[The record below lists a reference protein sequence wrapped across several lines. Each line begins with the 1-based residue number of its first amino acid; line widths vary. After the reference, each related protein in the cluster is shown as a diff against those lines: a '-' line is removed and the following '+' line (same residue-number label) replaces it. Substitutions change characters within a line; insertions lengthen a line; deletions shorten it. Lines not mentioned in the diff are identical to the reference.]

1 MENKILRKLVAFMLL
16 IAMNINMFGTNLML
30 DPNSQHNTKLDT
42 SANGTP
48 IINIS
53 TPNNRGVSINEFL
66 EYNVGHEGQVLNN
79 ADNMGRSHI
88 AGMINANPNLGPNQ
102 AANLIILQVNG
113 ANRSQIE
120 GYIEALSRN
129 RVDVVLSNENGIY
142 LNGAGTINVRKF
154 TPATGRVTLKDGD
167 VVGIDVEKGRVV
179 IGANGFDATNTDYV
193 NIIAKSL
200 EMQGNLVGNKVDV
213 ILGENFVD
221 NNGAVTSKGGINSVA
236 IDAGNLGSMYAGQ
249 VRIVSTDKG
258 AGVNSGA
265 LIYSKNEKLEITADG
280 KINVAKIK
288 GNGIEIKGSDYT
300 QTELASSDRDINIT
314 ANTVKLSGQTQAQGN
329 VGLNADVENASEIL
343 TNGNLKTKK
352 LTNTGKVKVLKTV
365 EITGELDNG
374 GSLISADGVTVT
386 KDVKNT
392 GEISTNDDFTAKNVV
407 SSGKVFGKNIQAD
420 DVDNSGKMLAK
431 GKFTAKNVKNTGE
444 IASGDKIS
452 AKKLENSG
460 TAATSSDISVSD
472 SLVNHNG
479 GNIEGK
485 NVEVK
490 GPELRNTGKISVDNV
505 KAKVNEVINSGQVHS
520 SRDVDFDTQK
530 LTNTGEILAVND
542 VNSAG
547 ADVTNNGKIASN
559 NRILLDNSKIA
570 NTGEILSGDISMQN
584 VQKFDSNGTIKANST
599 VLTTTQDI
607 NLTGNLHGEQRLA
620 ISGRNITNNGN
631 TTGTGLIQVT
641 SNDFTN
647 NRDLSSDTVIING
660 QGNIVNNAV
669 ITGDSGKISGNDIT
683 NNDLVAFEKYL
694 EINAQNKV
702 QNNKD
707 KTIYGGQTLIIK
719 GNGILNDEGE
729 ILGGNMTLDAVK
741 IVNNVGTV
749 QATGDILI
757 TSSDFQNVGRVS
769 NLDKYEKYYETW
781 DGINLSE
788 NEVNN
793 EWIGEIGNSWTKR
806 STGSRGKKARKE
818 QKEHFENIIKTN
830 NTSRIKSLLLDKYG
844 ETYWINRLG
853 GGYPLKQTD
862 STDDPERA
870 LKGILKSNATT
881 EYGKVLAS
889 GNITINS
896 GNVKNKDSIISGGGV
911 VNINSP
917 SLENSVT
924 TGNAVNVKYGIERMD
939 IDISR
944 PKKRRVRMA
953 ASLTRFLENGD
964 IAYEAG
970 QPSIIEGSAV
980 NINAPVITSPI
991 TEANGKINNGSVAH
1005 GVVGSLF
1012 TGTVGKGI
1020 SSANGTVQVANN
1032 MSSVQTV
1039 LNTGTI
1045 SVNPLLTGA
1054 MFTQNM
1060 NPSSKYL
1067 LETRS
1072 KYVDLNK
1079 YYGSDYFLSR
1089 LGYTPSWNRVR
1100 RLGDAY
1106 YENQLITRALT
1117 EQLGTAF
1124 INGKS
1129 NEDLIKS
1136 LMDNAGMES
1145 SRLGLQV
1152 GKELTPEQISGLSKD
1167 LVWYV
1172 TQNVNGVEVLVPKIY
1187 LSKNTL
1193 DTITADGRNKIGGV
1207 KGTYIK
1213 TDNFVN
1219 NGMKIGNGGV
1229 TYVQA
1234 NTVRNETATNLL
1246 SEITGDRTF
1255 IHSDGNIE
1263 NIGGR
1268 ISGNEVVALISDNG
1282 KVTNDTTKRTVGYYN
1297 GEFDRTK
1304 HEEVKSLGT
1313 ISSQGTVFV
1322 KADSYESTG
1331 GMLSA
1336 DHLALDVNKVN
1347 LNALSLSGEDK
1358 FGSGG
1363 SNFNRYA
1370 ETTHL
1375 GAGVSANTS
1384 SGTVGDMNLKGSSF
1398 IAEDT
1403 TGLTVTGNVKA
1414 ESAVNSYENES
1425 RSTSKGFMSSSSSYR
1440 NSHTEENSASNLMLG
1455 KNAVIKG
1462 NIEGIGSNIVLGENT
1477 YVGGKVTTDSRQ
1489 LHNSYFEENRKKGF
1503 SGGISHG
1510 TASLNYGKSQN
1521 TYDEK
1526 STVNAKSNLQIGD
1539 GSVLNRG
1546 AEITATNFEYGNIQ
1560 INNGDVKYGARIDTR
1575 DVHTESKSSSFGISA
1590 GVNSPM
1596 LDRAKQVAGA
1606 VKQVKNG
1613 DTAGGAMEAI
1623 NAATGIIKGL
1633 SENIT
1638 KPDGTR
1644 ATMNDIRS
1652 GNFKVNNDFYVSGNI
1667 RAGFNKSKSSTT
1679 SHTESAVVTTM
1690 KPMNENSS
1698 ITYNNVNNITYQ
1710 GTQAQGGTFIYNNV
1724 ANIQKEAVE
1733 LRNRYSSESSGFG
1746 VGVSAGIGSNGQI
1759 KSNGISGNISANRS
1773 NQNTVETIHANGN
1786 FSNVNEVHNNTGT
1799 MTLSGFNQEGGKVTG
1814 NIGKVEVISRQ
1825 NTSTTT
1831 GSSKGVNLGISAN
1844 GIPSSVTINASRT
1857 NGNRAFVDNQ
1867 STFVVGEGSNFH
1879 VGTVENTGAVIGKEG
1894 NSTFKID
1901 TYVGKDIQN
1910 YDTMTTTGG
1919 SIGASLG
1926 GKPKITNVGFNQ
1938 DSRDKQGITR
1948 NTVVGNVEITKAE
1961 GSPINRDL
1969 GKANEIT
1976 KDTHRSTNINV
1987 EPQVIEYI
1995 SNPAK
2000 FKEDLEVAILEG
2012 KATGETV
2019 LKSIENVVNGGK
2031 EDIGDP
2037 ERRAINEIK
2046 EAVIRVKTAP
2056 QMESIAKA
2064 EDLNS
2069 PDVLEKLDIAAIEK
2083 FNPENPDLPENVRAR
2098 LDELAED
2105 GKTIK
2110 AFYDKTTNKIF
2121 VNENIEDD
2129 VEIRASIAREWKI
2142 SEDLKDEKGKPN
2154 EEGRLKATVAGELAY
2169 DDMMKRGREGKTE
2182 SISTDRFADAVMDED
2197 SEVTADNLWDKGKAL
2212 FAKTLEDGKQLAA
2225 GLKKDAKKLKAETGY
2240 QLRKVGN
2247 NVIALK
2253 EQYIDK
2259 NPKKANETRQ
2269 KIKADRSETT
2279 KKKKQ
2284 YDAEAKEFKDK
2295 SDKRKQQIDRDLKT
2309 KEENDR
2315 QQKIR
2320 KEKQLKEERDEI
2332 DRRSRKQHEDTR
2344 VITEQ
2349 EKEYIEYVLK
2359 NKDKSSIFEGY
2370 DVQIIG
2376 KSGDNY
2382 IIKETS
2388 KPIFRTGL
2396 PQQYQYMNF
2405 KYPTLNEIRKEVYE
2419 GRAISSPGF
2428 FVVGYGVTPE
2438 RADANRDSKNKAL
2451 VNGIGKTGIGGYR
2464 VIKGGGLVVGGAAT
2478 CLETAGGGCG
2488 VAVVGAANVGFGFSD
2503 GIEGFQ
2509 ELGYAFSG
2517 KGNTLTTGNAI
2528 TEFEQIKKGKNPQVK
2543 NGIKAFNPLK
2553 YVMGEEN
2560 YDYWNM
2566 TSAMA
2571 LPHAI
2576 SYNSIFNS
2584 PSSTENSGGNAAS
2597 KSSEKTY
2604 TLNSSKSN
2612 WNFDSEI
2619 PKTAVKNSEG
2629 NYTLGRGN
2637 EWSVNNTVTSVK
2649 RISENQNNIYNIELN
2664 NGMTPGYT
2672 LIRKSDIKVTA
2683 DENKIN
2689 SHIEDWDLRMGSN
2702 YKNSPIFGCHT
2713 IECIKDIL
2721 KKHPEIKFDVTDVGD
2736 GIKEVRYSVP
2746 KLERGSQSQFEEIDG
2761 KIQYRSEV
2769 KNPKTVYDSQIYNT
2783 EELTKKVI
2791 EQVKNTVT
2799 AEDLNKI
2806 QNNSTGRLPLDIRVD
2821 GKKIRVNLKDNQ
2833 KGGIEID
2840 GYYFNTQ

>member
-1 MENKILRKLVAFMLL
+1 
-16 IAMNINMFGTNLML
+16 
-30 DPNSQHNTKLDT
+30 
-42 SANGTP
+42 
-48 IINIS
+48 
-53 TPNNRGVSINEFL
+53 
-66 EYNVGHEGQVLNN
+66 
-79 ADNMGRSHI
+79 
-88 AGMINANPNLGPNQ
+88 
-102 AANLIILQVNG
+102 
-113 ANRSQIE
+113 
-120 GYIEALSRN
+120 
-129 RVDVVLSNENGIY
+129 
-142 LNGAGTINVRKF
+142 
-154 TPATGRVTLKDGD
+154 
-167 VVGIDVEKGRVV
+167 
-179 IGANGFDATNTDYV
+179 
-193 NIIAKSL
+193 
-200 EMQGNLVGNKVDV
+200 
-213 ILGENFVD
+213 
-221 NNGAVTSKGGINSVA
+221 
-236 IDAGNLGSMYAGQ
+236 MYAGQ

-352 LTNTGKVKVLKTV
+352 LTNTGKVKVLKKV
-365 EITGELDNG
+365 EITGELDND

-392 GEISTNDDFTAKNVV
+392 GEISANDDFTAKNVV
-407 SSGKVFGKNIQAD
+407 SSGKVFGENIQAD

-490 GPELRNTGKISVDNV
+490 GPELRNAGKISADNV

-520 SRDVDFDTQK
+520 SRDIDFDTQK

-584 VQKFDSNGTIKANST
+584 AQKFDNTGTIKANST

-631 TTGTGLIQVT
+631 TTGTGLIQIT

-660 QGNIVNNAV
+660 QGKIENNAM
-669 ITGDSGKISGNDIT
+669 ITGDNGKISGNDIT

-729 ILGGNMTLDAVK
+729 ILGGNMTLDAGK
-741 IVNNVGTV
+741 IVNNVGTI

-1268 ISGNEVVALISDNG
+1268 ISGNEAVALISDNG

-1425 RSTSKGFMSSSSSYR
+1425 RSTGKGFMSSSSSYR

-1867 STFVVGEGSNFH
+1867 STFVVGEGSNLH

-2000 FKEDLEVAILEG
+2000 FKEDLEVATLEG

-2019 LKSIENVVNGGK
+2019 LKSIENAVNGGK